1 MKKLRVSRMCP
12 QEKGWHASPG
22 IEAPGFLIILILS
35 SNVPVTETRA
45 GNYSVSSTNL
55 NVVDKRGRYS
65 DKYSSVISGLV
76 ELSMGAA
83 GPSGEALTNSGR
95 F

>member
-1 MKKLRVSRMCP
+1 MCP
-12 QEKGWHASPG
+12 QEKGWHATLG

-35 SNVPVTETRA
+35 SNVSVTETWA

-55 NVVDKRGRYS
+55 NVVDKMGRYS
-65 DKYSSVISGLV
+65 DKYSSMISGLV

>member
-1 MKKLRVSRMCP
+1 MKKLHVSRICP
-12 QEKGWHASPG
+12 QEKGWHATPG

-35 SNVPVTETRA
+35 SNVSVTETQP

-55 NVVDKRGRYS
+55 NVVDKRGRFS
-65 DKYSSVISGLV
+65 DKYNSVISGLV
-76 ELSMGAA
+76 ELSLGAA